1 MTGRRTRGGVRVD
14 VTLWKGGTYQESKDI
29 SSCTRECGRQRA
41 EGRQKQSI
49 KMCTSENVTMELV
62 MTYTNLF
69 PPSPSPCQ
77 HRLGAKPIIQ
87 YQFILSASIGWAF
100 IFLTTFSIPKPNYV
114 QLYDICITFKS
125 MCGEIQ
131 VRP

>member
-1 MTGRRTRGGVRVD
+1 MKGRDLIGVKGHQQLHARVWETKGRRG
-14 VTLWKGGTYQESKDI
+14 KKE
-29 SSCTRECGRQRA
+29 
-41 EGRQKQSI
+41 QSV

-69 PPSPSPCQ
+69 SPRPSLRQ
-77 HRLGAKPIIQ
+77 HRLNAESIIL
-87 YQFILSASIGWAF
+87 YQFTLSASIGWAL

-114 QLYDICITFKS
+114 QLYVICITFKS
-125 MCGEIQ
+125 MSGEIQ